1 VFFFILFSFPFLSFF
16 FLFLSSPRK
25 SNRFDKVRKED
36 DKSSFFKS
44 SLAENKKVKLG
55 ENEQE
60 TKSKKKKKS
69 TRGATALSCS
79 PLRSFRRPNRRRS
92 L

>member
-1 VFFFILFSFPFLSFF
+1 MCVFYFVFLSFF
-16 FLFLSSPRK
+16 FLFLFLSSPRK
-25 SNRFDKVRKED
+25 SNRFDKVRKEAV
-36 DKSSFFKS
+36 FIKS

-60 TKSKKKKKS
+60 TKSKKKKNS
-69 TRGATALSCS
+69 TKGATALSCS
-79 PLRSFRRPNRRRS
+79 PLRSSRRPNRRRS

>member
-1 VFFFILFSFPFLSFF
+1 MCFFYFVFLSFF
-16 FLFLSSPRK
+16 FLFLFPSSPRK

-60 TKSKKKKKS
+60 TKSKKKKNS
-69 TRGATALSCS
+69 TKGATALSCS

>member
-1 VFFFILFSFPFLSFF
+1 MCFLFCFPILSFF
-16 FLFLSSPRK
+16 FLILFLSSPRK
-25 SNRFDKVRKED
+25 SNRFDKVRKEAV
-36 DKSSFFKS
+36 FIKS

-60 TKSKKKKKS
+60 TKSKKKKNS
-69 TRGATALSCS
+69 TKGATALSCS
-79 PLRSFRRPNRRRS
+79 PLRSSRRPNRRRS